1 MKKEFFMYYTLHE
14 RLRKIN
20 NTTSGA
26 PACIETVLT
35 LSPTQWDEQKTSLR
49 FPSYAG
55 LENTIIRSCKAEIYP
70 RYISGSLCIPNRKH
84 LLETPFCFTF
94 YMNEACIVFVS
105 DDSVPDHH

>member
-1 MKKEFFMYYTLHE
+1 MYYTLHE

-20 NTTSGA
+20 TLTLDS

-35 LSPTQWDEQKTSLR
+35 LSPTQWDEQKESLH

-70 RYISGSLCIPNRKH
+70 RYISGSLCIPDRKR
-84 LLETPFCFTF
+84 LLETPLCFTL
-94 YMNEACIVFVS
+94 
-105 DDSVPDHH
+105 